1 MKELIK
7 RMYNTIVLKRFRGK
21 QHAELVIKNLINNG
35 KSREEAIIFL
45 YVSYVDVLLGITT
58 GTQEDKEDYEQLET
72 RS

>member
-1 MKELIK
+1 
-7 RMYNTIVLKRFRGK
+7 MYNTIVLKRFRGK